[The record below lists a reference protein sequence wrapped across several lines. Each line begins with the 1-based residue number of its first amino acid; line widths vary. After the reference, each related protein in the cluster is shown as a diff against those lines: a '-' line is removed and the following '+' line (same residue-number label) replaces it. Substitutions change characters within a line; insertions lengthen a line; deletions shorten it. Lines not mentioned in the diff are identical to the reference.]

1 MSYNRL
7 LKIIKKLQTKW
18 QSKSG
23 EITEESS
30 DVGDQN
36 GSTSGPTPWKLDD
49 DDDSNEDDDFL
60 FAAPWTCHPVHGHN
74 PLPLRKTQGMEF
86 YYECIF
92 TPTSWKVDR
101 QISTS

>member
-36 GSTSGPTPWKLDD
+36 GSTSGPTP
-49 DDDSNEDDDFL
+49 
-60 FAAPWTCHPVHGHN
+60 
-74 PLPLRKTQGMEF
+74 
-86 YYECIF
+86 
-92 TPTSWKVDR
+92 
-101 QISTS
+101 